1 MIVEVQDFN
10 FFSGNGAE
18 EVSCKS
24 FRSESRHWVDESNKS
39 RIATLCSLKC
49 HNAHRN
55 TDLRSQYHLPSQWIS
70 NIYYIYVYLI
80 HFNFTLDY
88 VHPKGAF
95 YFSNLNLAL
104 AFEGS
109 FSTQHHIQHNS
120 SRFPCIWSIHSGG
133 NSIFQRRICWNHLKL
148 RIDIHIFYIELR
160 LMRFMWLLPR
170 QSLRQPQNYR
180 WICKTAGYPSDCPH
194 KSYCICGTYVHLNSN
209 FMWPTRVWPLLN
221 TVGPGVLSAP

>member
-1 MIVEVQDFN
+1 MYIQRVLFT
-10 FFSGNGAE
+10 SPTSTLLWLSKA
-18 EVSCKS
+18 
-24 FRSESRHWVDESNKS
+24 RSPLS
-39 RIATLCSLKC
+39 IT
-49 HNAHRN
+49 
-55 TDLRSQYHLPSQWIS
+55 Y
-70 NIYYIYVYLI
+70 
-80 HFNFTLDY
+80 
-88 VHPKGAF
+88 
-95 YFSNLNLAL
+95 
-104 AFEGS
+104 
-109 FSTQHHIQHNS
+109 STTPP
-120 SRFPCIWSIHSGG
+120 RFPCIWSIHSGG

-170 QSLRQPQNYR
+170 QSLRQPPNYR